1 MGDFYISEN
10 KKWYPLGAVKVRGGY
25 HFATTAGKESCALVL
40 YRAGREKPVQKIFF
54 REEDKTGDV
63 WNMTLTGGDFQGLEY
78 AYEADG
84 TLQADPYG
92 LSFDGRDKWGSL
104 TQVKKPLKTPLEQEE
119 FDWEGDRPLEIP
131 YEDTVIYR
139 LHVRGFTKH
148 SSSGTEE
155 HGTFSAIA
163 EKIPY
168 LKDLGVT
175 AVELLPPVE
184 FEEVMVPEGAGKH
197 PYVREEPTGKLNY
210 WGYGKS
216 CVFAPKASYSSGREK
231 HPVKEFKELVKSL
244 HKAGLEIIVELY
256 FTGAESPV
264 FALDAVRSWV
274 EHYHVDGVHLVGNAP
289 LKLIGEDPFLSRTKL
304 IALSWDGVDGGRV
317 RHLGEYNDGFLE
329 DSRRLLKG
337 DEGQIN
343 QLVFRLKRNPK
354 DSAAINYIA
363 STNGFT
369 LMDMVSYDR
378 KHNEANG
385 ENGRDGT
392 DSNYSWNCGVE
403 GPTRKKKVLEMRKKQ
418 IRNALLLVFLSQG
431 TPLLMAGD
439 EFGNSQGG
447 NNNAYC
453 QDNETSWL
461 NWNLLKTNSDIH
473 DFVKFLIGFR
483 KAHPMFHMSGE
494 PKVMDYKVCGY
505 PDVSFHGVK
514 AWCPEFENFRRQLG
528 VLYCGEYGLKP
539 DGTADDFFYV
549 IYNMHW
555 EPHEFALPHLPK
567 DRKWLVAVNS
577 DDAGANGFYSEGE
590 EKAVKDQKRF
600 MAAPRSIVV
609 LVGKK
614 MPETETEKK
623 EKPSGGKKK
632 SAAEGKKEKAAA
644 VKAAAEAAQKKA
656 EPAEEKKAES
666 AEEKK
671 VKSAEGKE
679 AGSTAEKKTGLTAEK
694 ETAPA
699 V

>member
-1 MGDFYISEN
+1 MGDFYIAEN
-10 KKWYPLGAVKVRGGY
+10 RKWYPLGATRVRGGY
-25 HFATTAGKESCALVL
+25 HFATTAGEKSCALVL
-40 YRAGREKPVQKIFF
+40 YRAGKTAPIQKISF

-63 WNMTLTGGDFQGLEY
+63 WNMTLMGSDFQGLEY

-84 TLQADPYG
+84 ILQADPYG
-92 LSFDGRDKWGSL
+92 TSFCGREKWGSL
-104 TQVKKPLKTPLEQEE
+104 AQAKKTLKTPLDREE

-139 LHVRGFTKH
+139 LHVRGFTRH
-148 SSSGTEE
+148 SSSDTEE

-184 FEEVMVPEGAGKH
+184 FEEVMMPEGAGKH
-197 PYVREEPTGKLNY
+197 PYVKEEPTGKLNY
-210 WGYGKS
+210 WGYTKGG
-216 CVFAPKASYSSGREK
+216 VFAPKASYSSGKEK
-231 HPVKEFKELVKSL
+231 HPVKEFKELVKAL

-256 FTGAESPV
+256 FTGEESPV

-274 EHYHVDGVHLVGNAP
+274 ERYHVDGVHLVGNAP

-329 DSRRLLKG
+329 DGRRLLKG

-343 QLVFRLKRNPK
+343 QLVFRLKRNPAK
-354 DSAAINYIA
+354 CAAINYIA

-378 KHNEANG
+378 KHNEDNG

-418 IRNALLLVFLSQG
+418 IRNALILVFLSQG
-431 TPLLMAGD
+431 TPLLLAGD
-439 EFGNSQGG
+439 EFGNSQSG

-453 QDNETSWL
+453 QDNEISWL
-461 NWNLLKTNSDIH
+461 NWNLVKTNGDIH
-473 DFVKFLIGFR
+473 DFVKFLIRFR

-514 AWCPEFENFRRQLG
+514 AWYPEFENFRRQLG
-528 VLYCGEYGLKP
+528 VLYCGEYGAKP

-549 IYNMHW
+549 AYNLHW

-567 DRKWLVAVNS
+567 DRKWQVAVNT
-577 DDAGANGFYSEGE
+577 DDGAVNGFYPEGE
-590 EKAVKDQKRF
+590 EKPVKDQKRF
-600 MAAPRSIVV
+600 MVPPRSIVV
-609 LVGKK
+609 LIGKKTPETAEKREKAGKASAPEK
-614 MPETETEKK
+614 MPE
-623 EKPSGGKKK
+623 
-632 SAAEGKKEKAAA
+632 
-644 VKAAAEAAQKKA
+644 V
-656 EPAEEKKAES
+656 
-666 AEEKK
+666 
-671 VKSAEGKE
+671 
-679 AGSTAEKKTGLTAEK
+679 KKT
-694 ETAPA
+694 PA
-699 V
+699 SKTESVQG